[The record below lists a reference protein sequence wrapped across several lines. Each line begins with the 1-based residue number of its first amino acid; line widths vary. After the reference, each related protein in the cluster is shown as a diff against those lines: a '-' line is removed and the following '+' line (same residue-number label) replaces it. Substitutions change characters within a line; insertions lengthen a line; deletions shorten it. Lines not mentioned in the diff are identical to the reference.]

1 MQKKILV
8 AYASKCG
15 STAEIADVIGQ
26 VLHEQGASVDV
37 SPVDK
42 VTDISEYQAIV
53 VGSAI
58 RMGKCLSEAK
68 KFVQTHQKALQEK
81 SSAYFAVCLSLHEDS
96 DEKRRE
102 AEHYLDALR
111 EMAEPQATAVF
122 AGKMDFSRLSFLD
135 RMIVK
140 MVKSPE
146 GDFRTWEVIRVWAA
160 SLAVMFA

>member
-15 STAEIADVIGQ
+15 STAEVADVIGQ
-26 VLHEQGASVDV
+26 VLREQGASVDV
-37 SPVDK
+37 HPVDK
-42 VTDISEYQAIV
+42 VADISEYQAIV
-53 VGSAI
+53 VGSAV

-68 KFVQTHQKALQEK
+68 EFVQIHKQALQQK
-81 SSAYFAVCLSLHEDS
+81 PSAYFAVCLSLHEDT
-96 DEKRRE
+96 DEKRQE

-111 EMAEPQATAVF
+111 ELAEPQATAVF
-122 AGKMDFSRLSFLD
+122 AGKMDFNKLSFLD

-146 GDFRTWEVIRVWAA
+146 GDFRPWEVIRAWAA